1 MASVKT
7 TTMSAFLVAIYI
19 GVFCSA
25 SSNAENNGCLDLDNH
40 TNWQAIG
47 PHIQE
52 IKYVRSSNRF
62 RASVQCE
69 PGYQGFVLFQ
79 QKYSDRFPMDCIN
92 GSWTFAS
99 PCMEVVC
106 PDISN
111 NDTWKT
117 NGENIQRIEYLPSS
131 LSTVTAHCLN
141 GYEAISH
148 NSSNDHFSVKCEQGV
163 WVAEVAEGACQKKD
177 CGPPLDWAHGTCIAT
192 NTTYQSIGLC
202 SCNTGYTF
210 TGRNNSIECLANGS
224 WRVPDVNCTIKNC
237 GNPLADPHRHD
248 DTSNGTVFLSTVTF
262 RCNEGYE
269 LVGANTS
276 VCTELSKWRPDV
288 PNCKIKDCGHPPDLA
303 YGTCIAINTTFKSI
317 VLCSCNTGYTFTGQ
331 NSGIECLA
339 NGSWRGPD
347 GSCTIKNCGPPPY
360 WAYGRCITTKTTYQS
375 TGRCSCNTGYT
386 FTGRNTSIEC
396 LANGSWRVPDGNCT
410 IKNCGNPLAD
420 PHRHD
425 DTSNSTVF
433 LSTVTFLCNDGYEL
447 VGANT
452 SVCTELSKWRPEVPN
467 CKIKDCG
474 HPPDLAYGT
483 CIATNS
489 TFQSIGL
496 CSCNTGYTLTGRNSG
511 IECLANGSWR
521 GPDGS
526 CTIKNCG
533 NPLADP
539 HRHDDKSNG
548 TVFLSTVT
556 FWCNE
561 GYELVGANTSVC
573 TELSKWRPDVP
584 NCKIKDCGHPPDLA
598 YGTCIAI
605 NTTFKSIV
613 LCSCNTG
620 YTFTGQN
627 SGIECL
633 ANGSWRGPDGSCTIK
648 NCGPPPYWS
657 YGTCITTKTT
667 YLSTGRCSCN
677 TGYTFTGRNNSIEC
691 LANGSWR
698 VPDGNCTIKN
708 CGNPLADP
716 HRQDDT
722 SNGTVFLSTVTF
734 LCNDGYELVGANTS
748 GCTELSKWR
757 PEVPNCKIK
766 DCVHPP
772 DLAYGTCIATNTT
785 FQSIGLCSCI
795 TGYTLTG
802 QNSIECLANGS
813 WRGPDG
819 ICTIKNCENP
829 FADPNRH
836 DDTSNGTVY
845 LSTVTFSCHDGYEL
859 VGANTS
865 ICTALS
871 TWRPQVPN
879 CKIKDCGPP
888 PDLAHGTCIAT
899 STTFRSIGRCSC
911 TTGYHFTGRNS
922 STKCLSNGSWRGLD
936 GSCAIKE
943 PVIISFETNGSR
955 FNGDNNI
962 LDTFQIP
969 NRFPYFGTYY
979 TLFRPSMNGFIALD
993 FQPLYNQ
1000 YGGETPSEWTAA
1012 IQKHIVIAPL
1022 WTDIDSRNIS
1032 NGGLWIHVL
1041 TERDK
1046 ADVLN
1051 IQDRVRQY
1059 TNQTEFN
1066 VSVALVATWKH
1077 VTVHSPYEPGYELV
1091 NHQNLSMQVIL
1102 VTDGMFTYIMFN
1114 YDREQFSIR
1123 PLPEVSVASG
1133 YTHLDYSASVLS
1145 TRNNFTNLIKESNV
1159 NPSFPGRWLYNVT
1172 AITVS
1177 MLNETRCLQF
1187 VKANNY
1193 TLQSFITEQLVY
1205 ALPCPCQEVLMLED
1219 YTFTRKDEILPGIGT
1234 KFTHTTCYESWFF
1247 SAYGIKQRCCYMF
1260 SKLQSQY
1267 PGAVAAEFENSTIAS
1282 LLQEGYYQCC
1292 SPDGSQKYCHLYQQI
1307 NPPDDCSRYT
1317 ISDEIQMADKKDSA
1331 KIEDLSV
1338 DVEK

>member
-396 LANGSWRVPDGNCT
+396 LANGSWRVPDGN
-410 IKNCGNPLAD
+410 
-420 PHRHD
+420 
-425 DTSNSTVF
+425 
-433 LSTVTFLCNDGYEL
+433 
-447 VGANT
+447 
-452 SVCTELSKWRPEVPN
+452 
-467 CKIKDCG
+467 
-474 HPPDLAYGT
+474 
-483 CIATNS
+483 
-489 TFQSIGL
+489 
-496 CSCNTGYTLTGRNSG
+496 
-511 IECLANGSWR
+511 
-521 GPDGS
+521 
-526 CTIKNCG
+526 
-533 NPLADP
+533 
-539 HRHDDKSNG
+539 
-548 TVFLSTVT
+548 
-556 FWCNE
+556 
-561 GYELVGANTSVC
+561 
-573 TELSKWRPDVP
+573 
-584 NCKIKDCGHPPDLA
+584 
-598 YGTCIAI
+598 
-605 NTTFKSIV
+605 
-613 LCSCNTG
+613 
-620 YTFTGQN
+620 
-627 SGIECL
+627 
-633 ANGSWRGPDGSCTIK
+633 CTIK

>member
-1 MASVKT
+1 MANVKT

-79 QKYSDRFPMDCIN
+79 QKYSNRFPMDCIN

-177 CGPPLDWAHGTCIAT
+177 CG
-192 NTTYQSIGLC
+192 
-202 SCNTGYTF
+202 
-210 TGRNNSIECLANGS
+210 
-224 WRVPDVNCTIKNC
+224 
-237 GNPLADPHRHD
+237 NPLPDPNRRD
-248 DTSNGTVFLSTVTF
+248 DISNGTVYLSTVF
-262 RCNEGYE
+262 F
-269 LVGANTS
+269 S
-276 VCTELSKWRPDV
+276 
-288 PNCKIKDCGHPPDLA
+288 
-303 YGTCIAINTTFKSI
+303 
-317 VLCSCNTGYTFTGQ
+317 
-331 NSGIECLA
+331 
-339 NGSWRGPD
+339 
-347 GSCTIKNCGPPPY
+347 
-360 WAYGRCITTKTTYQS
+360 
-375 TGRCSCNTGYT
+375 
-386 FTGRNTSIEC
+386 
-396 LANGSWRVPDGNCT
+396 
-410 IKNCGNPLAD
+410 
-420 PHRHD
+420 
-425 DTSNSTVF
+425 
-433 LSTVTFLCNDGYEL
+433 CNDGYEL

-452 SVCTELSKWRPEVPN
+452 SLCTDLSKWRPEVPR

-474 HPPDLAYGT
+474 
-483 CIATNS
+483 
-489 TFQSIGL
+489 
-496 CSCNTGYTLTGRNSG
+496 
-511 IECLANGSWR
+511 
-521 GPDGS
+521 
-526 CTIKNCG
+526 
-533 NPLADP
+533 
-539 HRHDDKSNG
+539 
-548 TVFLSTVT
+548 
-556 FWCNE
+556 
-561 GYELVGANTSVC
+561 
-573 TELSKWRPDVP
+573 
-584 NCKIKDCGHPPDLA
+584 
-598 YGTCIAI
+598 
-605 NTTFKSIV
+605 
-613 LCSCNTG
+613 
-620 YTFTGQN
+620 
-627 SGIECL
+627 
-633 ANGSWRGPDGSCTIK
+633 
-648 NCGPPPYWS
+648 
-657 YGTCITTKTT
+657 
-667 YLSTGRCSCN
+667 
-677 TGYTFTGRNNSIEC
+677 
-691 LANGSWR
+691 
-698 VPDGNCTIKN
+698 
-708 CGNPLADP
+708 
-716 HRQDDT
+716 
-722 SNGTVFLSTVTF
+722 
-734 LCNDGYELVGANTS
+734 
-748 GCTELSKWR
+748 
-757 PEVPNCKIK
+757 
-766 DCVHPP
+766 HPP

-829 FADPNRH
+829 IADPNRH

-871 TWRPQVPN
+871 TWRPEVPN

-943 PVIISFETNGSR
+943 PVIISFETNGTR

-1041 TERDK
+1041 TDRDK
-1046 ADVLN
+1046 ADVLK

-1159 NPSFPGRWLYNVT
+1159 NPAFPGRWLYNVT

-1187 VKANNY
+1187 VMANNY
-1193 TLQSFITEQLVY
+1193 TLKSWITEQLVY

-1219 YTFTRKDEILPGIGT
+1219 YMFTRKDEILPGIGT

-1247 SAYGIKQRCCYMF
+1247 SVYGIKQRCCYMF
-1260 SKLQSQY
+1260 SKLESQY

-1282 LLQEGYYQCC
+1282 LLHEGYYQCC
-1292 SPDGSQKYCHLYQQI
+1292 SPEGSQKYCHLYQQI

-1317 ISDEIQMADKKDSA
+1317 ISDEIQMADKKDCP

>member
-474 HPPDLAYGT
+474 
-483 CIATNS
+483 
-489 TFQSIGL
+489 
-496 CSCNTGYTLTGRNSG
+496 
-511 IECLANGSWR
+511 
-521 GPDGS
+521 
-526 CTIKNCG
+526 
-533 NPLADP
+533 
-539 HRHDDKSNG
+539 
-548 TVFLSTVT
+548 
-556 FWCNE
+556 
-561 GYELVGANTSVC
+561 
-573 TELSKWRPDVP
+573 
-584 NCKIKDCGHPPDLA
+584 
-598 YGTCIAI
+598 
-605 NTTFKSIV
+605 
-613 LCSCNTG
+613 
-620 YTFTGQN
+620 
-627 SGIECL
+627 
-633 ANGSWRGPDGSCTIK
+633 
-648 NCGPPPYWS
+648 
-657 YGTCITTKTT
+657 
-667 YLSTGRCSCN
+667 
-677 TGYTFTGRNNSIEC
+677 
-691 LANGSWR
+691 
-698 VPDGNCTIKN
+698 
-708 CGNPLADP
+708 
-716 HRQDDT
+716 
-722 SNGTVFLSTVTF
+722 
-734 LCNDGYELVGANTS
+734 
-748 GCTELSKWR
+748 
-757 PEVPNCKIK
+757 
-766 DCVHPP
+766 
-772 DLAYGTCIATNTT
+772 
-785 FQSIGLCSCI
+785 
-795 TGYTLTG
+795 
-802 QNSIECLANGS
+802 
-813 WRGPDG
+813 
-819 ICTIKNCENP
+819 
-829 FADPNRH
+829 
-836 DDTSNGTVY
+836 
-845 LSTVTFSCHDGYEL
+845 
-859 VGANTS
+859 
-865 ICTALS
+865 
-871 TWRPQVPN
+871 
-879 CKIKDCGPP
+879 PP

>member
-1 MASVKT
+1 MANVKT

-79 QKYSDRFPMDCIN
+79 QKYSNRFPMDCIN

-177 CGPPLDWAHGTCIAT
+177 CG
-192 NTTYQSIGLC
+192 
-202 SCNTGYTF
+202 
-210 TGRNNSIECLANGS
+210 
-224 WRVPDVNCTIKNC
+224 
-237 GNPLADPHRHD
+237 NPLPDPNRRD
-248 DTSNGTVFLSTVTF
+248 DISNGTVYLSTVF
-262 RCNEGYE
+262 F
-269 LVGANTS
+269 S
-276 VCTELSKWRPDV
+276 
-288 PNCKIKDCGHPPDLA
+288 
-303 YGTCIAINTTFKSI
+303 
-317 VLCSCNTGYTFTGQ
+317 
-331 NSGIECLA
+331 
-339 NGSWRGPD
+339 
-347 GSCTIKNCGPPPY
+347 
-360 WAYGRCITTKTTYQS
+360 
-375 TGRCSCNTGYT
+375 
-386 FTGRNTSIEC
+386 
-396 LANGSWRVPDGNCT
+396 
-410 IKNCGNPLAD
+410 
-420 PHRHD
+420 
-425 DTSNSTVF
+425 
-433 LSTVTFLCNDGYEL
+433 CNDGYEL

-452 SVCTELSKWRPEVPN
+452 SLCTDLSKWRPEVPR

-496 CSCNTGYTLTGRNSG
+496 CSCNTGYTFTGR
-511 IECLANGSWR
+511 
-521 GPDGS
+521 
-526 CTIKNCG
+526 
-533 NPLADP
+533 
-539 HRHDDKSNG
+539 
-548 TVFLSTVT
+548 
-556 FWCNE
+556 
-561 GYELVGANTSVC
+561 
-573 TELSKWRPDVP
+573 
-584 NCKIKDCGHPPDLA
+584 
-598 YGTCIAI
+598 
-605 NTTFKSIV
+605 
-613 LCSCNTG
+613 
-620 YTFTGQN
+620 N

-716 HRQDDT
+716 HRHDDT

-766 DCVHPP
+766 DCGHPP

-829 FADPNRH
+829 IADPNRH

-871 TWRPQVPN
+871 TWRPEVPN

-943 PVIISFETNGSR
+943 PVIISFETNGTR

-1041 TERDK
+1041 TDRDK
-1046 ADVLN
+1046 ADVLK

-1159 NPSFPGRWLYNVT
+1159 NPAFPGRWLYNVT

-1187 VKANNY
+1187 VMANNY
-1193 TLQSFITEQLVY
+1193 TLKSWITEQLVY

-1219 YTFTRKDEILPGIGT
+1219 YMFTRKDEILPGIGT

-1247 SAYGIKQRCCYMF
+1247 SVYGIKQRCCYMF
-1260 SKLQSQY
+1260 SKLESQY

-1282 LLQEGYYQCC
+1282 LLHEGYYQCC
-1292 SPDGSQKYCHLYQQI
+1292 SPEGSQKYCHLYQQI

-1317 ISDEIQMADKKDSA
+1317 ISDEIQMADKKDCP

>member
-396 LANGSWRVPDGNCT
+396 LANGSWRVPDGN
-410 IKNCGNPLAD
+410 
-420 PHRHD
+420 
-425 DTSNSTVF
+425 
-433 LSTVTFLCNDGYEL
+433 
-447 VGANT
+447 
-452 SVCTELSKWRPEVPN
+452 
-467 CKIKDCG
+467 
-474 HPPDLAYGT
+474 
-483 CIATNS
+483 
-489 TFQSIGL
+489 
-496 CSCNTGYTLTGRNSG
+496 
-511 IECLANGSWR
+511 
-521 GPDGS
+521 